1 MDKDWLVSSPDGG
14 TKQLSL
20 IEHAVDMIWSK
31 CGECLLVRPLR
42 CSTRCP
48 SVVSTRSLSLSSVL
62 HSSLLFLLDEV
73 GEALRL
79 HVHAFVV
86 ALVDRVLLERVGEHL
101 IHEEG
106 GRTFPML
113 ESR

>member
-1 MDKDWLVSSPDGG
+1 MLVSSRDGG
-14 TKQLSL
+14 TKQLGL
-20 IEHAVDMIWSK
+20 REHAVDMVWLK
-31 CGECLLVRPLR
+31 CGECFLACPLC
-42 CSTRCP
+42 CSTWRP
-48 SVVSTRSLSLSSVL
+48 SVVSTCSLSLSSVV